1 MPDDDLT
8 GRVVVVTGATRGI
21 GRGIALYLARRG
33 VRLAVT
39 GRKQQRLD
47 DVRAELGALGEEPV
61 ARTVDAADRDGAFAL
76 VEETVAR
83 FGRIDGLVANAQTFR
98 PVTPLEEVTDADM
111 DTLVE
116 TGPKGTLWSMQA
128 VFPHMRQRGWGRIVT
143 MGSNGALLGS
153 AGFGPYAASKEAIRA
168 LTRVAA
174 REWGGHGIVVN
185 CVCPVSVAHRVSAHR
200 AGAGSGVRGDLR
212 RPAGRS
218 RRRRRGGH
226 RARGGLPLVRR
237 MPVRDG
243 ADDHGRRG
251 RRHAALISL
260 GGRTRE
266 RGPTAVPRRAR

>member
-21 GRGIALYLARRG
+21 GRAIALYLARRG
-33 VRLAVT
+33 VSLAVT

-47 DVRAELGALGEEPV
+47 DVRAELTALGGEPV
-61 ARTVDAADRDGAFAL
+61 ARTVDAADRDGTFAL

-98 PVTPLEEVTDADM
+98 PVTPLEDVTEADM

-185 CVCPVSVAHRVSAHR
+185 CVCPVSVAHRSPPTE
-200 AGAGSGVRGDLR
+200 
-212 RPAGRS
+212 PARV
-218 RRRRRGGH
+218 
-226 RARGGLPLVRR
+226 AAFAATFADQPIA
-237 MPVRDG
+237 RDG
-243 ADDHGRRG
+243 DAEADIAPVVAFLLSDGCRYVTG
-251 RRHAALISL
+251 QTIMAD
-260 GGRTRE
+260 GG
-266 RGPTAVPRRAR
+266 AVMLR